1 LAKKETLPGG
11 ALLPT
16 VGEPGTYEWCEEV
29 VECMNAAWRS
39 RETADQGF
47 MAAVRAALQFRI
59 WETLSPPPPAEP
71 YTSLD
76 GLIRRTADEGQAE
89 NMQIAIRFS
98 GVLDEARSTTDD
110 EQAPPWA
117 EPAQAAPTRSVAGGN
132 LAAAA
137 PGTGGRVNASAP
149 NRPLS
154 EEEEIALGNALLDQF
169 AGQSGVTLPT
179 GDQGGD
185 EASYSAMAPG
195 PAPAAPRLSAAQR
208 KRERLERT
216 HPDLAEAVD
225 AGELTLKQAYVQA
238 GIEKEV
244 KTLDKL
250 QRLWRAASEDE
261 RDHFLSWIEA
271 EQGIEK
277 RREYEREVYGDRE
290 SE

>member
-29 VECMNAAWRS
+29 VECMIAAWRS

-59 WETLSPPPPAEP
+59 WETLSPPPPDEP

-76 GLIRRTADEGQAE
+76 SLIRRTADTGQAE

-98 GVLDEARSTTDD
+98 GVLNEAPAAADD
-110 EQAPPWA
+110 QEPPWA
-117 EPAQAAPTRSVAGGN
+117 EARGVAGAN
-132 LAAAA
+132 LAAAGPA
-137 PGTGGRVNASAP
+137 PAAGGQVHMPVP
-149 NRPLS
+149 NRPLT
-154 EEEEIALGNALLDQF
+154 EEEEIALGNALLDQY
-169 AGQSGVTLPT
+169 AGGAAVNINLPA
-179 GDQGGD
+179 GDQGAG
-185 EASYSAMAPG
+185 ETTYAASAES

-216 HPDLAEAVD
+216 HPDLSEAVD

-271 EQGIEK
+271 DQGIEK
-277 RREYEREVYGDRE
+277 RREYEREVYGDGE